1 MTRFGWEPVT
11 ENGNV
16 IALTNGACNVS
27 LEPGGQVELSG
38 APLETLHDT
47 CAEVHEHLDQVKQIG
62 RELGIGMIGLGFNP
76 KWKRED
82 IPWMPKG
89 RYKIMGAYMPAP
101 PAFASTAA
109 RFTDRCV
116 FLDMIQLCA
125 GYFAS
130 DRQCRARWAA
140 A

>member
-47 CAEVHEHLDQVKQIG
+47 CAEVHEHLKQVQA
-62 RELGIGMIGLGFNP
+62 RSVNELGIGMLGLGFDP
-76 KWKRED
+76 KSTRDE
-82 IPWMPKG
+82 MPCD
-89 RYKIMGAYMPAP
+89 A
-101 PAFASTAA
+101 
-109 RFTDRCV
+109 
-116 FLDMIQLCA
+116 
-125 GYFAS
+125 
-130 DRQCRARWAA
+130 
-140 A
+140 